1 MTSHET
7 RSKEILS
14 FVFICKKATSSTVG
28 SLILQRWKKSNFFS
42 LDLLLIA
49 WIFFFSLHF
58 SLDLH
63 ERIEM
68 KWISKPNRYTATCL
82 CVNQFKIKFFRMP
95 FTKPKKW
102 NKKENKM
109 LLRKWLRVVRI
120 TDEETKGNRTPKQT
134 RKYGKNIPNIVPNT
148 RSTEWKKNNKKIH
161 KTNTKQQ
168 RQKTRKRCIQH
179 EEDEE
184 KKAHMWTKKKKSWFL
199 LDNVRKLTVDCLRRI
214 VLCSLFIS
222 FLFLFFSFQ

>member
-1 MTSHET
+1 MDFFLVAVELKKHFFASFLWRHMKHEA
-7 RSKEILS
+7 RKFFPLFSYA
-14 FVFICKKATSSTVG
+14 KKPR
-28 SLILQRWKKSNFFS
+28 LQRLVLWFCKDGKNQISFR
-42 LDLLLIA
+42 LISC
-49 WIFFFSLHF
+49 WLHESFFFRYISLWIYMNV
-58 SLDLH
+58 SKWN
-63 ERIEM
+63 EM

-179 EEDEE
+179 EEVEE
-184 KKAHMWTKKKKSWFL
+184 KKAHMWTKKKEIMIF
-199 LDNVRKLTVDCLRRI
+199 VG
-214 VLCSLFIS
+214 
-222 FLFLFFSFQ
+222 